1 MRFSYQKA
9 KYHRYFLGL
18 QELEIV
24 KTFKYLGV
32 DLLQNLTWTA
42 TKWRFAMKAKS
53 RAPLM
58 LKARLEGL
66 SVSTGVKLWESMI
79 RPTLEYGAEVW
90 GGGKW
95 PLAEKFQNS
104 AGKTLLGLYKTFF
117 FPALSLTQVGPF
129 L

>member
-1 MRFSYQKA
+1 
-9 KYHRYFLGL
+9 
-18 QELEIV
+18 
-24 KTFKYLGV
+24 
-32 DLLQNLTWTA
+32 
-42 TKWRFAMKAKS
+42 MKAKS

-95 PLAEKFQNS
+95 PLAEKIQNS
-104 AGKTLLGLYKTFF
+104 AGKSLLGLYKTS
-117 FPALSLTQVGPF
+117 AVKVARARVGLAIDEF
-129 L
+129 